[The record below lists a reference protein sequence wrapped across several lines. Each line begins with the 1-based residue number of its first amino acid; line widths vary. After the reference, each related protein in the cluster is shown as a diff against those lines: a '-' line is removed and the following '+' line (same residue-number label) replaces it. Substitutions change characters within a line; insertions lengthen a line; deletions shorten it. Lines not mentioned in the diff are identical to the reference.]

1 MKVRIL
7 GCGTSSGV
15 PRIGNDW
22 GDCDPAEPRN
32 RRTRGAILVESDAG
46 SRVLVDTG
54 PDFREQM
61 LAAGVSTFDAVIWTH
76 DHADHVNGIDDLR
89 QVFHAMR
96 RPVRGLARPH
106 TLAVLRERFGYVF
119 DGRGGYPPTVAV
131 EALPDR
137 LTIGDIAVTVTDQ
150 PHGDITSA
158 GLRFEADGASLAYAT
173 DFSHLTSDMRSLY
186 HGVDLWIVDALR
198 RRPHPTHPTVDDV
211 AGWHAELGPKQTML
225 VHMDQ
230 SMDYAT
236 LTAELPA
243 GIAPAHDGWEARL

>member
-22 GDCDPAEPRN
+22 GTCDPAEPRN

-46 SRVLVDTG
+46 TRVLVDTG

-61 LAAGVSTFDAVIWTH
+61 LAAGVATIDAVIWTH

-89 QVFHAMR
+89 QVFHALGQ
-96 RPVRGLARPH
+96 PVRGLARPE
-106 TLAVLRERFGYVF
+106 TLAVLRQRFGYVF
-119 DGRGGYPPTVAV
+119 DGRGGYPPTVAA

-137 LTIGDIAVTVTDQ
+137 LTVGDIAITVTDQ
-150 PHGDITSA
+150 PHGDISSA
-158 GLRFEADGASLAYAT
+158 GLRFEADGGVLAYAT
-173 DFSHLTSDMRSLY
+173 DFSHLTDDMRSLY
-186 HGVDLWIVDALR
+186 RGVDLWIVDALR
-198 RRPHPTHPTVDDV
+198 RRPHPTHPTVDAV
-211 AGWHAELGPKQTML
+211 IGWHDELAPTRTML

-243 GIAPAHDGWEARL
+243 GIAPAYDGWEARL

>member
-22 GDCDPAEPRN
+22 GACDPAEPRN

-46 SRVLVDTG
+46 ARVLVDTG

-61 LAAGVSTFDAVIWTH
+61 LAADVATLDAVIWTH

-89 QVFHAMR
+89 QVFHALG
-96 RPVRGLARPH
+96 RPVRGLARPE
-106 TLAVLRERFGYVF
+106 TLAVLRQRFGYVF
-119 DGRGGYPPTVAV
+119 DGRGGYPPTVAA

-137 LTIGDIAVTVTDQ
+137 LAVGDIAIAVTDQ
-150 PHGDITSA
+150 PHGHISSA
-158 GLRFEADGASLAYAT
+158 GLRFEADGAVLAYAT
-173 DFSHLTSDMRSLY
+173 DFSHLTDDMRSLY
-186 HGVDLWIVDALR
+186 RGVDLWIVDALR

-211 AGWHAELGPKQTML
+211 IGWHAELAPIRTML

-230 SMDYAT
+230 SMDYAA
-236 LTAELPA
+236 LAAELPA
-243 GIAPAHDGWEARL
+243 GIAPAYDGWEARL